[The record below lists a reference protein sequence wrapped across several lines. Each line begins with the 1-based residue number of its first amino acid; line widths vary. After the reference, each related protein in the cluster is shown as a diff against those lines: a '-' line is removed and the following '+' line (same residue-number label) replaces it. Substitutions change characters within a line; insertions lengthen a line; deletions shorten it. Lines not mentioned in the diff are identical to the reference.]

1 MYFSL
6 LGSFAEFMQNEWLGL
21 VASTFVLI
29 SFLMTNQIKIRIINM
44 VGCIAFVI
52 YGFLLPTYST
62 AIMNGA
68 VFIVHV
74 VYLTRDFLRLRKE
87 KNAKQEN
94 TEENTE
100 EATAEETAD
109 GEKQ

>member
-1 MYFSL
+1 MYFSI
-6 LGSFAEFMQNEWLGL
+6 LGSFSEFIQNEWLGL

-44 VGCIAFVI
+44 VGCVAFVI

-62 AIMNGA
+62 AFMNGA

-74 VYLTRDFLRLRKE
+74 VFLTKYFIKRRKE
-87 KNAKQEN
+87 KKEKPDES
-94 TEENTE
+94 TD
-100 EATAEETAD
+100 AD
-109 GEKQ
+109 DKKDIE